1 MKKSWS
7 EYLKRLANDKVSNL
21 LLSIMFLFDAVH
33 FAFIEDS
40 KIFLYISFLPLVL
53 DIIWC
58 DVVLYK
64 RDIHLSKATN
74 NILKYLTYAVCLAIA
89 VIVIIGAINKQLTEM
104 KRITKDEL
112 SFVISSFIIWS
123 IIEIVIDLITGVTL
137 AEMLSVKYIV
147 CYLAGALG
155 FALVFTLIFK
165 VLNLFP
171 DKKKK

>member
-40 KIFLYISFLPLVL
+40 KVLLYISFLPLVL

-64 RDIHLSKATN
+64 RDIHLSKTTN
-74 NILKYLTYAVCLAIA
+74 NIFKYLTYAVCLAIA
-89 VIVIIGAINKQLTEM
+89 VIVIIGVIN
-104 KRITKDEL
+104 
-112 SFVISSFIIWS
+112 
-123 IIEIVIDLITGVTL
+123 
-137 AEMLSVKYIV
+137 
-147 CYLAGALG
+147 
-155 FALVFTLIFK
+155 
-165 VLNLFP
+165 
-171 DKKKK
+171 

>member
-33 FAFIEDS
+33 FAFIEGS

-89 VIVIIGAINKQLTEM
+89 VIVIIGAIN
-104 KRITKDEL
+104 
-112 SFVISSFIIWS
+112 
-123 IIEIVIDLITGVTL
+123 
-137 AEMLSVKYIV
+137 
-147 CYLAGALG
+147 
-155 FALVFTLIFK
+155 
-165 VLNLFP
+165 
-171 DKKKK
+171 

>member
-1 MKKSWS
+1 MKKSWN

-64 RDIHLSKATN
+64 RDIHLRKATN
-74 NILKYLTYAVCLAIA
+74 NILKFLTYAVCSAIA
-89 VIVIIGAINKQLTEM
+89 IILVMGVIN
-104 KRITKDEL
+104 
-112 SFVISSFIIWS
+112 
-123 IIEIVIDLITGVTL
+123 
-137 AEMLSVKYIV
+137 
-147 CYLAGALG
+147 
-155 FALVFTLIFK
+155 
-165 VLNLFP
+165 
-171 DKKKK
+171 

>member
-7 EYLKRLANDKVSNL
+7 KYLKRLANDKVSNL

-40 KIFLYISFLPLVL
+40 KILLYISFLPLVL

-64 RDIHLSKATN
+64 RDIHLSKTTN

-89 VIVIIGAINKQLTEM
+89 VIVIIG
-104 KRITKDEL
+104 
-112 SFVISSFIIWS
+112 VI
-123 IIEIVIDLITGVTL
+123 
-137 AEMLSVKYIV
+137 K
-147 CYLAGALG
+147 
-155 FALVFTLIFK
+155 
-165 VLNLFP
+165 
-171 DKKKK
+171 

>member
-64 RDIHLSKATN
+64 RDIQLSQTTN
-74 NILKYLTYAVCLAIA
+74 KILKFLTYVVCAAIA
-89 VIVIIGAINKQLTEM
+89 IIVVMGVIN
-104 KRITKDEL
+104 
-112 SFVISSFIIWS
+112 
-123 IIEIVIDLITGVTL
+123 
-137 AEMLSVKYIV
+137 
-147 CYLAGALG
+147 
-155 FALVFTLIFK
+155 
-165 VLNLFP
+165 
-171 DKKKK
+171 